1 MYKKNKY
8 IILIVLLSFFSS
20 FAQQKATDGYV
31 IKAKFKNAANYKIS
45 LTYYDGGN
53 IVVDSSATIEKG
65 IIILKGKVKEPTVA
79 YLAWR
84 NNPALSIKMEGGYIP
99 GPVLKFFLS
108 NEVINIEG
116 EADKIYAATVKG
128 GAANADWSKIR
139 EKENIL
145 SAEQWAATKEIYP
158 DKQKD
163 SAAVMNYYKTST
175 RIYEDSNKIQD
186 QFIKDYP
193 NSHLSMYFLTSKI
206 NSVNIDVL
214 QTEFNR
220 LGKEYKS
227 GYYGRMIA
235 DKIKSV
241 EATNVGKTA
250 IPFSKK
256 DINGETVSLETLK
269 GKYVLLDFWGSWCG
283 PCRAS
288 HPHLKSLYSKYKEKG
303 FEIVGIAY
311 EQGKTLEANKEKW
324 KRAVAD
330 DGISWIQVLN
340 NEDVDKMDVVKEYGV
355 SAFPTKVLL
364 DRDGKVLA
372 RYVGESAELDKVLEK
387 IFAN

>member
-1 MYKKNKY
+1 MFKKNKY
-8 IILIVLLSFFSS
+8 IILIVLFSFFSV
-20 FAQQKATDGYV
+20 FAQQKKTEGYV
-31 IKAKFKNAANYKIS
+31 VKVKLKNAGNYKIG
-45 LTYYDGGN
+45 LTYYDDDK
-53 IVVDSSATIEKG
+53 IVVDSTATIERG
-65 IIILKGKVKEPTVA
+65 VIILKGKVKEPTVA
-79 YLAWR
+79 YLAWK
-84 NNPALSIKMEGGYIP
+84 NNPNLSIKMEDGYIP

-108 NEVINIEG
+108 NEVITIDG

-128 GAANADWSKIR
+128 GVANADWSKIR
-139 EKENIL
+139 DKEGVL
-145 SAEQWAATKEIYP
+145 TGEQWAATKDIYP
-158 DKQKD
+158 GKTKD
-163 SAAVMNYYKTST
+163 SAAVMKYYAQST
-175 RIYEDSNKIQD
+175 KIYEESNKMQE

-206 NSVNIDVL
+206 NNVNIEVL
-214 QTEFNR
+214 QAEFDR
-220 LGKEYKS
+220 LGNEYKS

-241 EATNVGKTA
+241 EATNIGKTA
-250 IPFSKK
+250 IPFTKK
-256 DINGETVSLETLK
+256 DINGNIVSLETLK

-288 HPHLKSLYSKYKEKG
+288 HPHLKDLYSKYKDKG
-303 FEIVGIAY
+303 FEILGIAY

-324 KRAVAD
+324 KSAVDA
-330 DGISWIQVLN
+330 DGITWLQVLN
-340 NEDVDKMDVVKEYGV
+340 NEDVEKMDVVKAYGV

-372 RYVGESAELDKVLEK
+372 RYVGESKELDAVLEK